1 MKTEINKL
9 KVVFEG
15 RTLEIDIQKELSINE
30 NLLNSQLKDSPSS
43 YYILASLRDKY
54 IKQRDALAR
63 EKEEAYS
70 AAWVFIK
77 DSNERFN
84 NDYVSHKA
92 NINPKYKSIC
102 KRYFRVVY
110 LLTSFFCASGHAG
123 QMTGEVPG
131 IMSHNTVRSHRC
143 MTGVFG

>member
-63 EKEEAYS
+63 EKRQTFLLNAEVSQYNGQDVYLKMEEQIEGTNQY
-70 AAWVFIK
+70 K
-77 DSNERFN
+77 L
-84 NDYVSHKA
+84 
-92 NINPKYKSIC
+92 YKS
-102 KRYFRVVY
+102 YTFRMMIAF
-110 LLTSFFCASGHAG
+110 SSDFDF
-123 QMTGEVPG
+123 
-131 IMSHNTVRSHRC
+131 
-143 MTGVFG
+143 